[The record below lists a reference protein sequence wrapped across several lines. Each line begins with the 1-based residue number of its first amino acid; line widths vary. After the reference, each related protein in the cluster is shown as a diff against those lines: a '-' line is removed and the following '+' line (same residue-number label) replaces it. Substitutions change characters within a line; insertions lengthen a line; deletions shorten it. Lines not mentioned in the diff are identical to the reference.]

1 MSDILDHTHIE
12 HILTSDL
19 EQNLELISKH
29 DSSKVAKIRKEAI
42 KTVKKLGLPT
52 QNDELWRFTNIRKY
66 FEENGKLMH
75 PFVPPDDVNTPVKEI
90 FKCDVNELDTYD
102 VAIINGWY
110 PKTLPLFQRL
120 QDGAVVGSF
129 SQALDLYGDIIDQY
143 FGQFADHKTD
153 ALVALNTSY
162 TSDGVFAWIPE
173 NTLLEKPLQIVNLV
187 SQPENSFFQPLIQPR
202 NLVVVEKNSHV
213 RLVFCDHTLSNNP
226 SLTNMVTEIFVDE
239 GASIEICNLQNQN
252 NQGALISNLHIHQ
265 KDKSKVTVNT
275 ITLNGGFVRNN
286 TSIIIDGEH
295 AEANIFGT
303 HLTDRTQHVDNNTF
317 IDHRKPN
324 STSNELFKAIL
335 DEEASGVFRGRIMV
349 RKDAQNTNSYQA
361 NNNLLLTDQAKMNTM
376 PQLEIYADDVKC
388 SHGATVGYLGADE
401 LFYLRSR
408 GICEKEARLLLMNAF
423 VGEIVDK
430 IHIPALR
437 DRITFLVSKRL
448 RGELSHCA
456 TCVLNCRE

>member
-1 MSDILDHTHIE
+1 
-12 HILTSDL
+12 
-19 EQNLELISKH
+19 
-29 DSSKVAKIRKEAI
+29 
-42 KTVKKLGLPT
+42 
-52 QNDELWRFTNIRKY
+52 
-66 FEENGKLMH
+66 
-75 PFVPPDDVNTPVKEI
+75 
-90 FKCDVNELDTYD
+90 
-102 VAIINGWY
+102 
-110 PKTLPLFQRL
+110 
-120 QDGAVVGSF
+120 
-129 SQALDLYGDIIDQY
+129 
-143 FGQFADHKTD
+143 
-153 ALVALNTSY
+153 
-162 TSDGVFAWIPE
+162 DGVFAWIPE